1 MHLRKARNTDVSQ
14 IRALIN
20 EMAMRTDEDYKHGHM
35 LPRSLT
41 ELYEHVRD
49 YTVVVNDED
58 RVMGCCALESQW
70 DGLAELKALAVRDSL
85 QGQGWGRKLVDA
97 VISESD
103 ALGVACIYTL
113 TNKMDF
119 FTRLDFHPIN
129 MRELPQRVW
138 SECVNCPKYDAGC
151 DEVAMTFQGKR
162 PKQIFIPAVGIN
174 APPAARV
181 ALGLAP
187 LDDCTDKT
195 NEQSETPIAEVAVAE
210 VAFAEAVPDSA
221 TTPHSDGFA
230 PPFQSLDNLSD
241 EVVSQVEN
249 NGFALIQNAVGA
261 EVVHQLQVAIA
272 ATMHDDNE
280 YSMRHVLERVPAVRE
295 WCNSST
301 TRALVEPILGENCF
315 PVRAL
320 ILDKTPDANWKVVWH
335 QDLTIAVREKI
346 EVEGFAPWS
355 QKEDVWHVQPS
366 VRVLENMLALRLHL
380 DNCDEENGPLRVLPA
395 SHLGGKL
402 DANAIAAWRERE
414 NDVPCLLESGGVLL
428 MRPLLLHASS
438 QAVAPRH
445 RRVLHIEW
453 ANQALPNGLRW
464 FSR

>member
-41 ELYEHVRD
+41 ELYEHIRD

-70 DGLAELKALAVRDSL
+70 DGLAELKALAVHDVL

-103 ALGVACIYTL
+103 ALGIACIYTL

-138 SECVNCPKYDAGC
+138 SECVNCSKYDAGC
-151 DEVAMTFQGKR
+151 DEVAMTFQGRR

-187 LDDCTDKT
+187 LDDCTDKA
-195 NEQSETPIAEVAVAE
+195 NEQADVAV
-210 VAFAEAVPDSA
+210 AEAVPDSA

-230 PPFQSLDNLSD
+230 PPFRSLDNVND
-241 EVVSQVEN
+241 EIVSQVEN
-249 NGFALIQNAVGA
+249 SGFALIQNAVGA
-261 EVVHQLQVAIA
+261 EVVQQLQEAIGNA
-272 ATMHDDNE
+272 MNSADE

-295 WCNSST
+295 WCDAPT

-320 ILDKTPDANWKVVWH
+320 LFDKTPDANWKVVWH
-335 QDLTIAVREKI
+335 QDLTIAVREKV
-346 EVEGFAPWS
+346 EVDGFVPWS
-355 QKEDVWHVQPS
+355 KKEDVWHVQPP
-366 VRVLENMLALRLHL
+366 VRILENMLALRLHL
-380 DNCDEENGPLRVLPA
+380 DNCDEENGPLRVLPG
-395 SHLGGKL
+395 SHLAGKL
-402 DANAIAAWRERE
+402 DADAIARWRESE

-453 ANQALPNGLRW
+453 ANEELPNGLQW
-464 FSR
+464 FSAS